1 MRWQL
6 NKQQLHARLSM
17 K

>member
-6 NKQQLHARLSM
+6 NKQQLHGRLSM